1 MKNFDV
7 NLLTRLLLILKTA
20 KLNKSLKGLIAA
32 DAVEE
37 YYPLWRKDF
46 FLFASKYSLDKD
58 EIADVYQDAMIVVI
72 ENINRGKLTQLSSSL
87 KTYLFAVGKNI
98 ILNKLRESQ
107 RLTRINFVE
116 SNEMFDSK
124 YFSLVENDTYE
135 SGEMINEIG
144 RAIELLGDKC
154 REILYYYYY
163 QKLSIKSIVEKL
175 GYANENTVKANK
187 SRCLK
192 TLREKISMEEK

>member
-1 MKNFDV
+1 MKTV
-7 NLLTRLLLILKTA
+7 
-20 KLNKSLKGLIAA
+20 KLNQSLKSLVAA

-58 EIADVYQDAMIVVI
+58 EIADVYQDAMVIVI

-98 ILNKLRESQ
+98 ILNKLRQSQ
-107 RLTRINFVE
+107 RLTRNDFDE
-116 SNEMFDSK
+116 TNEMFDSK
-124 YFSLVENDTYE
+124 YLFFEENDTVE
-135 SGEMINEIG
+135 KGALINQIAG
-144 RAIELLGDKC
+144 AIELLGEKC

-163 QKLSIKSIVEKL
+163 QKLSIKGIAEKL